1 MRHDTLWFGWAQT
14 LATVWFVCLLAVSA
28 LAGGEEVVLVYSK
41 KIPASKDVAMHYAKL
56 RGVPEKNWIELNVAS
71 GDTISRKDFHD
82 KIELPIHNALNDRG
96 LMTSLSESAPGKLG
110 FSRNLKYR
118 CVASSIRYLV
128 MCWGL
133 PYKVEPDPTLGEEIP
148 KEYPAPFR
156 RNESSVDND
165 LALLPMLGNF
175 KYVGAVDNFFS
186 YRTADIGR
194 LHPTNGVLMVTRL
207 DGPRPDLAMGLV
219 DKAMQAEREGLWGR
233 AYFDMRS
240 IKDPAYQM
248 GETWI
253 TNAFRAASIAGF
265 ESSIDTKP
273 EVLPITFPMSR
284 IAYYAGWYIGDNH
297 GPFARPSVE
306 FAPGAFAYHLFSF
319 SAGILRIT
327 NGTWVGP
334 FLARGAT
341 ASMGSVYEPYLHLT
355 PDIAVFTVKWLLEGW
370 TFGEAAYSSMAGL
383 SWQTIVVGDPLYRP
397 GAKSPI
403 QWANEFEAS
412 GNTNLDWAILRKMN
426 FHIADGKDPEVV
438 RKFLIEYPAS
448 AESAVLTEKIGTLF
462 LSKGKIADAIFYY
475 EKALSLQ
482 TTPQQRLR
490 LLIETAHLQKN
501 FRQQAKAFEKFDLM
515 LKEYPDQ
522 AWALEIRG
530 KQLDIARELKR
541 VPDIQFLEEEVKR
554 LTPPLAPA
562 K

>member
-1 MRHDTLWFGWAQT
+1 M
-14 LATVWFVCLLAVSA
+14 AVSV
-28 LAGGEEVVLVYSK
+28 LAGGDEVVLVYSK
-41 KIPASKDVAMHYAKL
+41 KIPASKDVAMHYAKM

-71 GDTISRKDFHD
+71 GDTISRKEFHE
-82 KIELPIHNALNDRG
+82 KMELPIHSALNDRG
-96 LMTSLSESAPGKLG
+96 LITSISESTPGRLG
-110 FSRNLKYR
+110 FGRNRQYR
-118 CVASSIRYLV
+118 CVASSVRYLV

-133 PYKVEPDPTLGEEIP
+133 PYKVLPDPALGEEIP
-148 KEYPAPFR
+148 KEYPAVFR
-156 RNESSVDND
+156 RNESCVDND

-186 YRTADIGR
+186 YRTTDIGR
-194 LHPTNGVLMVTRL
+194 LNPTNGILMVTRL
-207 DGPRPDLAMGLV
+207 DGPRPELAKGLV
-219 DKAMQAEREGLWGR
+219 DKAVQAEREGLWGR

-240 IKDPAYQM
+240 IKDSAYQM
-248 GETWI
+248 GENWI
-253 TNAFRAASIAGF
+253 TNAFRATSIAGF

-273 EVLPITFPMSR
+273 EVLPITFPMSS
-284 IAYYAGWYIGDNH
+284 IAFYAGWYIGDNH

-306 FAPGAFAYHLFSF
+306 FVPGAFAYHLHSF

-334 FLARGAT
+334 FLARGVT

-370 TFGEAAYSSMAGL
+370 TFGEAAYASMAGL

-403 QWANEFEAS
+403 QWANDFEAS

-426 FHIADGKDPEVV
+426 FHIADGKDPDTV
-438 RKFLIEYPAS
+438 RKFLMESPTA
-448 AESAVLTEKIGTLF
+448 AQSAVLTEKIGTLF

-490 LLIETAHLQKN
+490 LLIETAALQKN
-501 FRQQAKAFEKFDLM
+501 FRQQAKAFEKFELM

-541 VPDIQFLEEEVKR
+541 TTDIEFLAAEVKR
-554 LTPPLAPA
+554 LTPPPA
-562 K
+562 QAK